1 MDKKEYYSDRER
13 QISYE
18 ITYMWNLRNIVSQ
31 EEVVALLSEATI
43 LKQQQKFILL
53 VMDVITELERCL
65 QLQNALAQENLPG
78 FEAQITNLVLC
89 QRYILSMP

>member
-1 MDKKEYYSDRER
+1 
-13 QISYE
+13 
-18 ITYMWNLRNIVSQ
+18 MWNLRNIVSQ
-31 EEVVALLSEATI
+31 EEVVAILREATI